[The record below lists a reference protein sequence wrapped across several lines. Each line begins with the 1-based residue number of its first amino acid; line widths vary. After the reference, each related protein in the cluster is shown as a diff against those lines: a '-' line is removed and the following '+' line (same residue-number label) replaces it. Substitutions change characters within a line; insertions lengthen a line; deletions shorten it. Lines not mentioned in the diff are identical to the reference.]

1 MSISWCEEVLSPD
14 YEVEEPKNCFGPG
27 PSWNVCLMCSRL
39 VTDGL
44 VPYVKAYEE
53 LPVEMRLEGK
63 DGLLFRV
70 EVSSW
75 S

>member
-1 MSISWCEEVLSPD
+1 MSISRCEEVLLPY
-14 YEVEEPKNCFGPG
+14 YEGEEPKKG
-27 PSWNVCLMCSRL
+27 CLMCSRL
-39 VTDGL
+39 VTEGL